1 MSLKRFLRTLLH
13 YVHSPAN
20 FLKKKHFRAKLKI
33 ESPIKNQNP
42 CQNMQVVS
50 IKSTVF
56 TSLLII
62 TVGNYCRYCSF
73 HITVD
78 NAATFLVS
86 RIFFC
91 NLQGIDLRTDM
102 MPHFVKDFPWKKIR
116 SKISSMWEYLFEIVW
131 DCIWNFLFW
140 SFASLILR
148 SDGKVVW

>member
-1 MSLKRFLRTLLH
+1 MHSSTLC
-13 YVHSPAN
+13 SFPCKF
-20 FLKKKHFRAKLKI
+20 FLKKAFQSKT
-33 ESPIKNQNP
+33 QNWKSCKKSKP
-42 CQNMQVVS
+42 LPEHASCK

-116 SKISSMWEYLFEIVW
+116 SKISSMREYLFEIVW

-140 SFASLILR
+140 SFASLILW